1 MKLLALLQNINDELG
16 IPGPIQL
23 DIDSEDEDPKGKAAV
38 DQQAVTLEN
47 PDVVKCSRKQKF
59 MVDNDCRWIQAISKY
74 IEEAALEDN
83 PAEMLTVAEY
93 LENIKLETKVA
104 YQNFL
109 SPKQIM
115 ELKNEMNEKSE
126 FIFKI
131 KGKNYK
137 LWKPEV
143 IKYTK
148 DMKEILEKTTWWNYI
163 FIQFVILLNFM
174 IYF

>member
-1 MKLLALLQNINDELG
+1 MAQVAPKKRAWKVKLLALLQNINDELG
-16 IPGPIQL
+16 ISGPIQL
-23 DIDSEDEDPKGKAAV
+23 DADSEDEDPRGKAAV

-47 PDVVKCSRKQKF
+47 PDVVKCSKKQK
-59 MVDNDCRWIQAISKY
+59 MMMDNDCRWIQAISKY

-83 PAEMLTVAEY
+83 PAEMLTVVEY

-109 SPKQIM
+109 SPKQII

-137 LWKPEV
+137 LWKPEN

-148 DMKEILEKTTWWNYI
+148 DMKEVLEKTT
-163 FIQFVILLNFM
+163 
-174 IYF
+174 